1 MFVKFTRLDNSPIW
15 LNASFIVTVE
25 PRRGGGSVVVPVGD
39 GLDYDVRESPEAVL
53 AILGEAPAPAVL
65 PIPTTDALVKKPVA
79 DTPVP
84 APQPSEPVE
93 QPAAEAP
100 AKKPAKKTTRKKKA
114 AVAEPA
120 PEAPAEPAPEAQP
133 STPPTLQPS
142 DPPTLQ
148 PSTPPT
154 ALVLT
159 EGEIERL
166 RKLAPR
172 TLRKLGNTLKTQFK
186 FEDPEVGV
194 QDLLS
199 RGFILVNEQR
209 VHWL

>member
-79 DTPVP
+79 DTPAP
-84 APQPSEPVE
+84 APQPSAQPVE
-93 QPAAEAP
+93 QPAAAEAP

-120 PEAPAEPAPEAQP
+120 PEAQP
-133 STPPTLQPS
+133 SDPPTLQPS
-142 DPPTLQ
+142 NPPTLQ